1 MKPDPVPGYSIHE
14 SNTGGYYYV
23 NKRTGESQWERP
35 PPDHTQSPHPPM
47 PTPDGQTLPS
57 ISGSVPTLFNNQI
70 EEERVSNLMIAKGA
84 IALIIVS
91 IFLPYVSF
99 GGLVEVTGLDIIV
112 DTIEFLDAIA
122 EVDPEEFEDSG
133 SGNAD
138 SGEGFDL
145 PFRYFMLII
154 GTIMILLSPWFFIL
168 SAIISSVVVFSG
180 KKTPKIMG
188 WIHLG
193 FFIIMFLMLAIGET
207 VFDEEFGDLGFSII
221 DLLGIGIW
229 LGGLSSIG
237 LIYDNS

>member
-14 SNTGGYYYV
+14 SNTGDYYYV

-35 PPDHTQSPHPPM
+35 PPDHTQPPHPPM
-47 PTPDGQTLPS
+47 PTPLGQTLPS

-70 EEERVSNLMIAKGA
+70 EEERIPNLMIAKGA

-91 IFLPYVSF
+91 IFLPYVSL

-112 DTIEFLDAIA
+112 NTLELLEANA
-122 EVDPEEFEDSG
+122 EGFEDSG
-133 SGNAD
+133 SGGTD
-138 SGEGFDL
+138 SGDGFDL

-154 GTIMILLSPWFFIL
+154 GAMMILFSPWFFIL
-168 SAIISSVVVFSG
+168 SAIISSVVVFSNQ
-180 KKTPKIMG
+180 KIPKIMG

-193 FFIIMFLMLAIGET
+193 FFVVMFLMLVIGET
-207 VFDEEFGDLGFSII
+207 VLDELDGYLGVSII
-221 DLLGIGIW
+221 DLLGTGIW

>member
-14 SNTGGYYYV
+14 SNTGDYYYV

-47 PTPDGQTLPS
+47 PTPVGQTLPS
-57 ISGSVPTLFNNQI
+57 ISGSMPTLFNNQI
-70 EEERVSNLMIAKGA
+70 EEERVPNLMVAKGA

-91 IFLPYVSF
+91 IFLPYVSL

-112 DTIEFLDAIA
+112 DTIEFLDAIS
-122 EVDPEEFEDSG
+122 EVDAEEFEDSG
-133 SGNAD
+133 SGSAD
-138 SGEGFDL
+138 SGEGVDV
-145 PFRYFMLII
+145 PFRYFMLVI
-154 GTIMILLSPWFFIL
+154 GGIMILFSPWFFVL

-180 KKTPKIMG
+180 QKTPKIMG

-193 FFIIMFLMLAIGET
+193 FFITMFLMLAIGET
-207 VFDEEFGDLGFSII
+207 VLDEWAGDLGFSII

-237 LIYDNS
+237 LIYENS